1 MKVTADI
8 SLSPLTTIMSPRRS
22 NLEHFTRD
30 TRSLPVGPAHVMRGR
45 DAIYSQ
51 GCGARLLDMKH
62 DRATHDWGSSTEH
75 LEMNNAWYEIPE
87 APSNVERNKSKLFLL
102 LADVLACLIP
112 SGEGFTAFRE
122 RCLRRCESVRKLGVR
137 YPVQVEQKGRKKEDS
152 QRNKE
157 GLPRTV
163 LREASSEEERRL
175 KSLPTR

>member
-1 MKVTADI
+1 MKVTVDI

-45 DAIYSQ
+45 DVIYSQ
-51 GCGARLLDMKH
+51 GCGAKLLDMKH
-62 DRATHDWGSSTEH
+62 DRATHDWGSLTED
-75 LEMNNAWYEIPE
+75 LEMNNGWHKIPE
-87 APSNVERNKSKLFLL
+87 APPNIERNKSRPFLFV
-102 LADVLACLIP
+102 ADVLALIP
-112 SGEGFTAFRE
+112 SGEGFTVFRE
-122 RCLRRCESVRKLGVR
+122 RCRRRCESTRKLGVR
-137 YPVQVEQKGRKKEDS
+137 YSVQVKQKGRKKEDS
-152 QRNKE
+152 RRNKE

>member
-1 MKVTADI
+1 MTKVTADI

-51 GCGARLLDMKH
+51 GCDARLLDMKH
-62 DRATHDWGSSTEH
+62 DRAIHDWCSSTEH
-75 LEMNNAWYEIPE
+75 LEMNNSWHEIPE
-87 APSNVERNKSKLFLL
+87 ATPNVERNKSRPFLC

-122 RCLRRCESVRKLGVR
+122 CYRRRCESAHKLGVR
-137 YPVQVEQKGRKKEDS
+137 HPVQVERKGRKSLEK
-152 QRNKE
+152 
-157 GLPRTV
+157 
-163 LREASSEEERRL
+163 ERRL